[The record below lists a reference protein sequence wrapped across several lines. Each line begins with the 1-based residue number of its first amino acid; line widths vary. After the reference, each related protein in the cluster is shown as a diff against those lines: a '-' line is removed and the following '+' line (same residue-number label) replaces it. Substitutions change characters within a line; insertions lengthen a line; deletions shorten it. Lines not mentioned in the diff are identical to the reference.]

1 MAASIKNQHKFY
13 PAEGAAAAAKPSKP
27 SNSANPA
34 KASHQELPIQKYL
47 PEIMASLSEH
57 RVVELF
63 APTGTGKST
72 GFAFEYVAKCQAD
85 VLRAYCLMSI
95 PTVVGVNTLYNHVSK
110 KLGDDAARFG
120 CGAGGNYTDNF
131 DTAHLCVCTTQVVI
145 NHLLRLY
152 AKKNQMD
159 DLIVVIDEAHHT
171 SAENYVLIYL
181 CDWLIE
187 KGFGLRVLIMTAT
200 PSVYDLRH
208 LVATKTFRI
217 SRDEVVHHEITEHWL
232 HTDMFLVRDITKCET
247 PFSRLFDEI
256 IRTIATAL
264 DTCTGNGLIFVPGE
278 GEAEELAAF
287 CRIKFPHIQ
296 FETIYSSMD
305 RAEID
310 EAIKP
315 IPDVQK
321 IIIAT
326 NIAECSVT
334 FDIDYV
340 IDTLCH
346 KEMVMRNRN
355 GRVYGELATQI
366 ISEAARLQRRGRC
379 GRIRHGHYFAM
390 CTRSFN
396 EQMMPHT
403 VSSFVNGDK
412 AMSVLSLMRSNM
424 PAFEILRMNPTDIT
438 QVKHRLVK
446 FGLYD
451 LVYDSITSLGREV
464 TGFSL
469 PLEFT
474 VFLLSAADEMPD
486 NMMEA
491 CLLVAII
498 AAKDAAQSPFYF
510 PKGIKGAAKQEFL
523 EDKFGDYFYG
533 DDITGIL
540 KLVCEVIIQTDW
552 CMRGTGKYMRD
563 RNLNEKFFRQVIRI
577 IKQIM
582 PRFFKARPP
591 HCAFDEIC
599 RAIDDGERIFA
610 KFSSIARKLFP
621 VYVGSM
627 GRYRDNQDFVSM
639 TTYTL
644 DNCRLSRDSP
654 SVIVAFSQCAIT
666 VPNKKT
672 GFGTITMNLLSMCLP
687 VS

>member
-1 MAASIKNQHKFY
+1 MAVSIKNHHKSHH
-13 PAEGAAAAAKPSKP
+13 GKSAAAAKASE
-27 SNSANPA
+27 
-34 KASHQELPIQKYL
+34 SHQKLPIQKYL

-72 GFAFEYVAKCQAD
+72 GFAHEFVAKRQAD
-85 VLRAYCLMSI
+85 TLRAYCLMSI
-95 PTVVGVNTLYNHVSK
+95 PTVIGVNTLYNHVSK
-110 KLGDDAARFG
+110 KLGDDASRFG

-131 DTAHLCVCTTQVVI
+131 DKAHLCVCTTQVVI
-145 NHLLRLY
+145 NHLLHLY

-187 KGFGLRVLIMTAT
+187 KGFGLRILIMTAT

-208 LVATKTFRI
+208 LVAIKTFSI

-232 HTDMFLVRDITKCET
+232 HADIFSVRDITKCET
-247 PFSRLFDEI
+247 YFSRLFEEI
-256 IRTIATAL
+256 ARTITTAL
-264 DTCTGNGLIFVPGE
+264 TTCNGNGLIFVPGE

-296 FETIYSSMD
+296 IETIYSSMD
-305 RAEID
+305 RAEIE

-334 FDIDYV
+334 FDIDFV

-355 GRVYGELATQI
+355 GRVYGELAMHI

-396 EQMMPHT
+396 EKMMPHT

-412 AMSVLSLMRSNM
+412 AMSVLSLMRSKM

-438 QVKHRLVK
+438 QVKERLVK

-451 LVYDSITSLGREV
+451 AEYDLITPLGHDV

-474 VFLLSAADEMPD
+474 VFLLSAANEMPD

-523 EDKFGDYFYG
+523 ENKFGDYFHG

-540 KLVCEVIIQTDW
+540 KLVCEVIVATDW
-552 CMRGTGKYMRD
+552 CTRSTGKYMREH
-563 RNLNEKFFRQVIRI
+563 NLNEKFFCQVVRI
-577 IKQIM
+577 MKQII
-582 PRFFKARPP
+582 PRFFKALPP
-591 HCAFDEIC
+591 NNTFDAIG
-599 RAIDDGERIFA
+599 RAIDDGEPIFV
-610 KFSSIARKLFP
+610 KFSSIARKIFP
-621 VYVGSM
+621 VYVDKM
-627 GRYRDNQDFVSM
+627 GRYYDYDSDFSNP
-639 TTYTL
+639 TSYTL
-644 DNCRLSRDSP
+644 DNCRLSRDTP
-654 SVIVAFSQCAIT
+654 NIIVAFSQCAIT

-672 GFGTITMNLLSMCLP
+672 GSGTITMHLLSMCLP